1 MQYHSIFRPDAFQD
15 KVIIVTGGG
24 SGIGRCTAHELS
36 ALGAQVVITGR
47 KIEKLEKVSK
57 EINEDGGKVHFIIC
71 DNRDEKQVKDMIAEV
86 IENFGK
92 LDGLVNNAGGQ
103 FPSNLEGIS
112 ANGFDAVVRNNL
124 HSTFYLMKE
133 AYNQWMAKHG
143 GSIVNMAADMWG
155 GMPGMGHSG
164 AARSGV
170 DNLTKTAAVEWGR
183 SGVRVNCV
191 APGWIISSGMDN
203 YTGDFAKFIIP
214 SLASNVPLK
223 RMGTESE
230 ISSAIVYLLS
240 EAASFVS
247 GVTIRVDGAAS
258 QGTRMY
264 PLADATNSTSFNGFH
279 RAFIPDVLKDQLGK
293 TEHSTTQAE
302 GEKPQ
307 QQGDSA

>member
-1 MQYHSIFRPDAFQD
+1 MAYQSIFRADAFAD

-24 SGIGRCTAHELS
+24 SGIGRCTAHELAS
-36 ALGAQVVITGR
+36 LGAQVVITGR
-47 KIEKLEKVSK
+47 KIEKLEKIAA
-57 EINEDGGKVHFIIC
+57 EISEDGGKVHFIVC
-71 DNRDEKQVKDMIAEV
+71 DNRDEEQVKNMIAEV
-86 IENFGK
+86 IEKFGK

-103 FPSNLEGIS
+103 FPSTLESIS

-124 HSTFYLMKE
+124 HSTFYLMRE

-170 DNLTKTAAVEWGR
+170 DNLTKTASVEWGR

-203 YTGDFAKFIIP
+203 YSGDFAKFIIP
-214 SLASNVPLK
+214 SLAGNVPLK

-230 ISSAIVYLLS
+230 ISSAICYLLS
-240 EAASFVS
+240 DAAAFVS
-247 GVTIRVDGAAS
+247 GVTLRVDGAAS

-264 PLADATNSTSFNGFH
+264 PLADASNSHSFNGFH
-279 RAFIPDVLKDQLGK
+279 RAFIPDVLKDQIGNA
-293 TEHSTTQAE
+293 EQQSAQAQDAN
-302 GEKPQ
+302 K
-307 QQGDSA
+307 D

>member
-1 MQYHSIFRPDAFQD
+1 MSYQSIFRADAFTD

-24 SGIGRCTAHELS
+24 SGIGRCTAHELAS
-36 ALGAQVVITGR
+36 LGAQVVITGR
-47 KIEKLEKVSK
+47 KIEKLEKVSQ
-57 EINEDGGKVHFIIC
+57 EILEDGGKIGFIVC
-71 DNRDEKQVKDMIAEV
+71 DNRDEEQVKNMIAEV
-86 IENFGK
+86 IEKFGK

-103 FPSNLEGIS
+103 FPSALESIS

-124 HSTFYLMKE
+124 HATFYLMRE
-133 AYNQWMAKHG
+133 AYNQWMAKNG

-170 DNLTKTAAVEWGR
+170 DNLTKTASVEWGR

-203 YTGDFAKFIIP
+203 YSGDFAKFIIP
-214 SLASNVPLK
+214 SLAGNVPLK

-230 ISSAIVYLLS
+230 ISSAICYLLS
-240 EAASFVS
+240 DAAAFVS
-247 GVTIRVDGAAS
+247 GVTLRVDGAAS

-264 PLADATNSTSFNGFH
+264 PLADATNSQSFNGFH
-279 RAFIPDVLKDQLGK
+279 RAFIPDVLKDQIGNA
-293 TEHSTTQAE
+293 EQQSAQAQDAN
-302 GEKPQ
+302 K
-307 QQGDSA
+307 D

>member
-1 MQYHSIFRPDAFQD
+1 MAYQSIFRADAFTD

-24 SGIGRCTAHELS
+24 SGIGRCTAHELAS
-36 ALGAQVVITGR
+36 LGAQVVITGR
-47 KIEKLEKVSK
+47 KIEKLEKVSQ
-57 EINEDGGKVHFIIC
+57 EILEDGGKVHFIVC
-71 DNRDEKQVKDMIAEV
+71 DNRDEEQVKNMIAEV
-86 IENFGK
+86 IEKFSK

-103 FPSNLEGIS
+103 FPSALESIS

-124 HSTFYLMKE
+124 HSTFYLMRE
-133 AYNQWMAKHG
+133 AYNQWMAKNG

-170 DNLTKTAAVEWGR
+170 DNLTKTASVEWGR

-203 YTGDFAKFIIP
+203 YSGDFAKFIIP
-214 SLASNVPLK
+214 SLAGNVPLK

-230 ISSAIVYLLS
+230 ISSAICYLLS
-240 EAASFVS
+240 DAAAFVS
-247 GVTIRVDGAAS
+247 GVTLRVDGAAS

-264 PLADATNSTSFNGFH
+264 PLADATNSQSFNGFH
-279 RAFIPDVLKDQLGK
+279 RAFIPDVLKDQIGNA
-293 TEHSTTQAE
+293 EQQSAQAQDAN
-302 GEKPQ
+302 K
-307 QQGDSA
+307 D